1 MSRPDRR
8 NARISKRNTPR
19 LAAISVALGS
29 LYSAGAWAQTAT
41 TGNDVAKVQDVV
53 VTTGSRGDTKTV
65 ADSLAPITV
74 VTDAELAKTGK
85 QNLRDALAS
94 LDPTYANVPG
104 FKGQQGIGVNTASL
118 RGLSGNEVLV
128 LVNGKRRHSS
138 AVTIA
143 GIGGTGTDL
152 DLIPVSAIDHIEIL
166 KDGAAAQYG
175 SDAIAGVINIILKS
189 DSSGG
194 SLSTSYG
201 QNANANVGGLGQ
213 NGKTGDFSLN
223 QGIALPHGGSLNLSA
238 AVITQKDTNVAGPV
252 PNNTNIYPLLP
263 NGSPDPRETTNSRY
277 RQIMGQPNTQTQN
290 FSYNFNLPINDA
302 IQVYSNATYSHRFSQ
317 GFGTYRSASSSQN
330 NLALYPEGFLPQFAV
345 QDNDYQV
352 VAGVKGTNLL
362 GWDWDLSTSYGRDD
376 ARVEDNNA
384 LSPSF
389 GAASATNFYL
399 GSLIASEWTTNLDL
413 TRKVNTGLFDKPLQV
428 SFGFE
433 HRYDEFQQ
441 TVGDYQSYAQG
452 GYVPTTGPFA
462 GQPISPGSAGMGGF
476 SPSAAGSYGR
486 TNDAAYIDLAQALT
500 SKWTV
505 DLAGRFEHYDQGIG
519 NVASGKLSTRYE
531 FSPAIAVRGTV
542 SNGFSAPSLQDSYFT
557 NISSSYNRDV
567 FTGAWIQQIS
577 KLVPASN
584 PAAQA
589 LGATQLKPE
598 KSTSFSVGFVL
609 KPIERL
615 NVSVDAYQIVIENRI
630 VQSTALQGSAVQ
642 ALLTAAGQSPNQ
654 TVSYFAN
661 AGTTVTQGVDVIADY
676 FTPLGKYGDVKWT
689 FMSTQQNQ
697 QIRSL
702 NNPSVLSAN
711 GIQLIGRDAQGRL
724 TVANPKNVT
733 SLSGDW
739 TYGKFGVFV
748 KETRYSS
755 VVGLNAIA
763 ANRDEYV
770 PAAFITDLNLSY
782 WLTKKSRLSIGANNL
797 FNKKPP
803 NLPAAA
809 IQYFGFPVS
818 TPNPSWF
825 SPYGVNGGFYYA
837 RLDVV
842 W

>member
-1 MSRPDRR
+1 MSRPYRR
-8 NARISKRNTPR
+8 NARLSKRNTPR
-19 LAAISVALGS
+19 LAAISLALGS
-29 LYSAGAWAQTAT
+29 LYSAGAWAQSAT
-41 TGNDVAKVQDVV
+41 TGTDVAKVQDVV

-118 RGLSGNEVLV
+118 RGLSGSEVLV

-189 DSSGG
+189 DASGG
-194 SLSTSYG
+194 SFSSQYG

-213 NGKTGDFSLN
+213 NGKTGNFSAN
-223 QGIALPHGGSLNLSA
+223 QGIALPNGGSLNVSA
-238 AVITQKDTNVAGPV
+238 AVNLQKDTNVAGPV
-252 PNNTNIYPLLP
+252 PNNTNIYPKLP
-263 NGSPDPRETTNSRY
+263 NGQPDPRETTESRY
-277 RQIMGQPNTQTQN
+277 RQIMGLPNSQTED
-290 FSYNFNLPINDA
+290 FSYNFTQPINNG
-302 IQVYSNATYSHRFSQ
+302 VELYSFATYSHRFSQ

-330 NLALYPEGFLPQFAV
+330 NLAVYPEGFLPQFAV
-345 QDNDYQV
+345 QDNDFQV
-352 VAGVKGTNLL
+352 VAGARGKNLL

-376 ARVEDNNA
+376 ARVEDNNT

-389 GAASATNFYL
+389 GLASATNFYL
-399 GSLIASEWTTNLDL
+399 GSLVASEWTTNLDL
-413 TRKVNTGLFDKPLQV
+413 TRKVNTGLFEAPLQL

-452 GYVPTTGPFA
+452 GFVPTTGAFA

-476 SPSAAGSYGR
+476 SPQAAGSYGR
-486 TNDAAYIDLAQALT
+486 TNDAVYIDLAQAIT
-500 SKWTV
+500 HKWTV
-505 DLAGRFEHYDQGIG
+505 DLAGRFERYDQGVG
-519 NVASGKLSTRYE
+519 NVESGKLSTRYE

-542 SNGFSAPSLQDSYFT
+542 SNGFSAPPLQDSYFT
-557 NISSSYNRDV
+557 NISSSYNRNV
-567 FTGAWIQQIS
+567 FTGNWIQQIS
-577 KLVPASN
+577 SLVPASN
-584 PAAQA
+584 AAAQA
-589 LGATQLKPE
+589 LGSSALKPE
-598 KSTSFSVGFVL
+598 KST
-609 KPIERL
+609 
-615 NVSVDAYQIVIENRI
+615 NVSVGIVLTPVDRLKVSLDAYQIVIENRI
-630 VQSTALQGSAVQ
+630 VQSTALQGPAVS
-642 ALLTAAGQSPNQ
+642 ALLTAAGQNPNQ
-654 TVSYFAN
+654 TVAYFAN
-661 AGTTVTQGVDVIADY
+661 AGTTVTQGIDLIADY

-702 NNPSVLSAN
+702 NNPAVLSAN
-711 GIQLIGRDAQGRL
+711 GVQLIGRDAQGAL

-739 TYGKFGVFV
+739 SYGKFELFI
-748 KETRYSS
+748 KESRYST
-755 VVGLNAIA
+755 VIGLNAIA

-770 PAAFITDLNLSY
+770 PPAFITDLNMSY
-782 WLTKKSRLSIGANNL
+782 WVTKKTKLSIGANNL

-803 NLPAAA
+803 NIPTAAQ
-809 IQYFGFPVS
+809 QYFSFPVS
-818 TPNPSWF
+818 TPSPNWF

-837 RLDVV
+837 RLDIV

>member
-1 MSRPDRR
+1 MS
-8 NARISKRNTPR
+8 
-19 LAAISVALGS
+19 LALGS
-29 LYSAGAWAQTAT
+29 LYGTAASAQTAT
-41 TGNDVAKVQDVV
+41 AGSNTAKVQDVV

-65 ADSLAPITV
+65 ADSLAPISV
-74 VTDAELAKTGK
+74 VTDEELTKTGK

-94 LDPTYANVPG
+94 LDPTYSNVPG

-189 DSSGG
+189 DPSGASISG
-194 SLSTSYG
+194 QYG

-213 NGKTGDFSLN
+213 NGKTGSFSGN
-223 QGIALPHGGSLNLSA
+223 QGIALPHGGALNLSA
-238 AVITQKDTNVAGPV
+238 AVNLQKDTNVAGPV

-263 NGSPDPRETTNSRY
+263 NGQPDPRETTNSRY
-277 RQIMGQPNTQTQN
+277 RQIMGLPNTQTEN
-290 FSYNFNLPINDA
+290 FSYNFTQPINNA
-302 IQVYSNATYSHRFSQ
+302 VELYSFATYSHRYSQ

-330 NLALYPEGFLPQFAV
+330 NLAFYPEGFLPQFAV

-352 VAGVKGTNLL
+352 VAGARGTNLL

-376 ARVEDNNA
+376 ARVEDNSA

-389 GAASATNFYL
+389 GAASNTNFYL
-399 GSLIASEWTTNLDL
+399 GSLVASEWTSNLDL

-428 SFGFE
+428 SFGLE

-441 TVGDYQSYAQG
+441 TTGDYQSYAQG
-452 GYVPTTGPFA
+452 GFVPGTGAFA

-476 SPSAAGSYGR
+476 SPQATSSNGR
-486 TNDAAYIDLAQALT
+486 TNDAVYIDLAQALT
-500 SKWTV
+500 SKWSV
-505 DLAGRFEHYDQGIG
+505 DLAGRFEHYNQGVG
-519 NVASGKLSTRYE
+519 NVASGKLSTRYA
-531 FSPAIAVRGTV
+531 FTPGFAVRGTV

-557 NISSSYNRDV
+557 NISSSYNRNV
-567 FTGAWIQQIS
+567 FTGNWIQQIS
-577 KLVPASN
+577 SLVPATN
-584 PAAQA
+584 PGAQA
-589 LGATQLKPE
+589 LGATALKPE
-598 KSTSFSVGFVL
+598 KSTNISVGIVL
-609 KPIERL
+609 QPIERL
-615 NVSVDAYQIVIENRI
+615 NISLDAYQIVIQNRI
-630 VQSTALQGSAVQ
+630 VQSTALQGPAVS
-642 ALLTAAGQSPNQ
+642 ALLAAAGQVPSQ
-654 TVSYFAN
+654 AISYFAN
-661 AGTTVTQGVDVIADY
+661 AGTTVTQGIDLIADY
-676 FTPLGKYGDVKWT
+676 FTPLGKYGNVKWT
-689 FMSTQQNQ
+689 LMSTQQNQ

-702 NNPSVLSAN
+702 NNPAVLSAA
-711 GIQLIGRDAQGRL
+711 GVQLIGRDAQGRL

-739 TYGKFGVFV
+739 TYGKFGLFL

-755 VVGLNAIA
+755 VIGLNAIA

-770 PAAFITDLNLSY
+770 PAAFITDINLSY

-797 FNKKPP
+797 FNKKPSD
-803 NLPAAA
+803 LPPAG
-809 IQYFGFPVS
+809 IQFFSFPVS
-818 TPNPSWF
+818 TPNPSWY

>member
-1 MSRPDRR
+1 MSRGKKS
-8 NARISKRNTPR
+8 NARLSTRHAPR
-19 LAAISVALGS
+19 LAVMSLALGS
-29 LYSAGAWAQTAT
+29 LYGAAASAQTAT
-41 TGNDVAKVQDVV
+41 AGSDTAKVQDVV

-65 ADSLAPITV
+65 ADSLAPISV
-74 VTDAELAKTGK
+74 VTDEELTKTGK

-152 DLIPVSAIDHIEIL
+152 DLIPVSSIDHIEIL

-189 DSSGG
+189 DPSGG
-194 SLSTSYG
+194 SFSGEYG

-213 NGKTGDFSLN
+213 NGKTGNFSAN
-223 QGIALPHGGSLNLSA
+223 QGIALPHGGSLNVSA
-238 AVITQKDTNVAGPV
+238 AVNLQKDTNVAGPV
-252 PNNTNIYPLLP
+252 PTNTSIYPLLP
-263 NGSPDPRETTNSRY
+263 NGEPDPRETTSSRY
-277 RQIMGQPNTQTQN
+277 RQIMGLPNTQTEN
-290 FSYNFNLPINDA
+290 FSYNFTQPINSA
-302 IQVYSNATYSHRFSQ
+302 VELYSFATYSHRFSQ

-330 NLALYPEGFLPQFAV
+330 NLSFYPDGFLPQFAV
-345 QDNDYQV
+345 QDNDFQV
-352 VAGVKGTNLL
+352 VAGARGTNLL

-376 ARVEDNNA
+376 ARVEDSNA

-399 GSLIASEWTTNLDL
+399 GSLVASEWTTNLDL

-428 SFGFE
+428 SVGLE

-452 GYVPTTGPFA
+452 GFIPSTGAFA

-476 SPSAAGSYGR
+476 SPQASGSYGR
-486 TNDAAYIDLAQALT
+486 TNDAVYVDLAQALT
-500 SKWTV
+500 NKWSV
-505 DLAGRFEHYDQGIG
+505 DLAGRFERYNQGVG
-519 NVASGKLSTRYE
+519 NVASGKLSTRYA
-531 FSPAIAVRGTV
+531 FTPGFAVRGTV

-557 NISSSYNRDV
+557 NISSSYNRNV
-567 FTGAWIQQIS
+567 FTGQWIQQIS
-577 KLVPASN
+577 SLVPASN

-598 KSTSFSVGFVL
+598 KST
-609 KPIERL
+609 
-615 NVSVDAYQIVIENRI
+615 NVSVGIVLQPVDRLNISLDAYQIVIENRI
-630 VQSTALQGSAVQ
+630 VQSTALQGTAVS
-642 ALLTAAGQSPNQ
+642 ALLAAAGQVPSQ
-654 TVSYFAN
+654 AISYFAN
-661 AGTTVTQGVDVIADY
+661 AGTTVTQGVDLIADY
-676 FTPLGKYGDVKWT
+676 YTPLGKYGNVKWT

-702 NNPSVLSAN
+702 NNPAVLTAA
-711 GIQLIGRDAQGRL
+711 GVQLIGRDAQGRL

-739 TYGKFGVFV
+739 TYGKFDLFL

-755 VVGLNAIA
+755 VIGLNAIA

-782 WLTKKSRLSIGANNL
+782 WVTKKSRLSIGANNL

-803 NLPAAA
+803 NLPPAA